1 MFTDL
6 VTEVEHLSGL
16 ASDFLAVSGGRGA
29 TDVHGGDELRGAPS
43 QQRPP
48 TPREK
53 LDEGSGTQDIV
64 RVPEHPVKRQ
74 TTDEMFSFVLAIVS
88 TPVSQDW

>member
-53 LDEGSGTQDIV
+53 AGRRIRDPRHCEGTRASCKETNY
-64 RVPEHPVKRQ
+64 R
-74 TTDEMFSFVLAIVS
+74 
-88 TPVSQDW
+88 

>member
-43 QQRPP
+43 QQRPL
-48 TPREK
+48 TPLETAGRSIRE
-53 LDEGSGTQDIV
+53 
-64 RVPEHPVKRQ
+64 VPPNCPAKMLHQQ
-74 TTDEMFSFVLAIVS
+74 TETSS
-88 TPVSQDW
+88 